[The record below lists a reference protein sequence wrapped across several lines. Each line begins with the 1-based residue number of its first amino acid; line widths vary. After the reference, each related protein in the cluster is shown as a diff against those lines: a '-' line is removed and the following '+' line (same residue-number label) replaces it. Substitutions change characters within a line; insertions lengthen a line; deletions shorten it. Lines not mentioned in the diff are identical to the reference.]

1 MPGDKAGDKPA
12 DRVPGQLS
20 PADREAL
27 KRRADDLG
35 AKLETAKHRQDVPGA
50 RQGGAAAGRGMRAA
64 AEMIGGVIVG
74 GVIGWYLDQWLGT
87 KPWLFI
93 LFFLLGTGA
102 GMMNVIRS
110 ASQEKT
116 PPAPSVKDDDEEK

>member
-1 MPGDKAGDKPA
+1 MPADKPD
-12 DRVPGQLS
+12 DRVPGQIS

-27 KRRADDLG
+27 KRRADELG
-35 AKLETAKHRQDVPGA
+35 TRLETAKHRHDVPGA
-50 RQGGAAAGRGMRAA
+50 RKGGAAAGRGMRAA

-74 GVIGWYLDQWLGT
+74 GVLGWYLDQWLGT

-93 LFFLLGTGA
+93 LFFLLGSGA
-102 GMMNVIRS
+102 GMLNIIRS

-116 PPAPSVKDDDEEK
+116 PPAPSVKDDEDEK